1 MVVLCYQ
8 THGWQTKFHTKSR
21 VLQAVSSISC
31 LDTYMNITHIILKT
45 TSTLTRV
52 KKHLQN
58 KHKHHIIIYI
68 MSLESSP
75 MFTHAIVKP
84 DAYNRDIGRM
94 SSVCTSTKS
103 CNSNHNRP
111 LSNLSSMWVSGDYDL
126 LPNIPM
132 LYPIERSSTIVDC
145 DDPHRLAQR
154 ITDCLQ
160 KLSITAKCNN
170 ASEVRW

>member
-1 MVVLCYQ
+1 
-8 THGWQTKFHTKSR
+8 
-21 VLQAVSSISC
+21 
-31 LDTYMNITHIILKT
+31 
-45 TSTLTRV
+45 
-52 KKHLQN
+52 
-58 KHKHHIIIYI
+58 
-68 MSLESSP
+68 

-170 ASEVRW
+170 ASEVRWNVHPLMCICVSSYNISCLTLFARLHQIIVIGISICRDLGLYKVLHSIVQEEEYQQQ

>member
-1 MVVLCYQ
+1 MP
-8 THGWQTKFHTKSR
+8 
-21 VLQAVSSISC
+21 
-31 LDTYMNITHIILKT
+31 
-45 TSTLTRV
+45 
-52 KKHLQN
+52 
-58 KHKHHIIIYI
+58 
-68 MSLESSP
+68 LESSP

-126 LPNIPM
+126 LPDIPM

-145 DDPHRLAQR
+145 DDPRQLAQR

-170 ASEVRW
+170 ASEVRYQYICSYPFCVYVSSYNISCLTLFVRLHQIIVIGISLCRDLGLYKVLHSIIQEDLYQQ

>member
-1 MVVLCYQ
+1 MP
-8 THGWQTKFHTKSR
+8 
-21 VLQAVSSISC
+21 
-31 LDTYMNITHIILKT
+31 
-45 TSTLTRV
+45 
-52 KKHLQN
+52 
-58 KHKHHIIIYI
+58 
-68 MSLESSP
+68 LESSP

-126 LPNIPM
+126 LPDIPM
-132 LYPIERSSTIVDC
+132 FYPIERSSTIVNC
-145 DDPHRLAQR
+145 DHPHQLAQR

-170 ASEVRW
+170 ASEVRYQYICYLPLLCIYVSSYI